1 MDIVTNKEKI
11 VRILHNDWVVDG
23 KIQVNAFSMRQNET
37 YVSVN
42 RPAIQSFTDDVS
54 DFVCKHLDYLFT
66 DTPITCRQAAMITGE
81 VRNIVI
87 ELGGRTANVSIEVEP
102 RGNNYL
108 SHAGIFTRYGD
119 KNIKGSSQTDFP
131 IGEGKHMP
139 ASAILQKVQ
148 LRLLQLSTL
157 ETLEIVQRS

>member
-54 DFVCKHLDYLFT
+54 EFVY
-66 DTPITCRQAAMITGE
+66 R
-81 VRNIVI
+81 
-87 ELGGRTANVSIEVEP
+87 
-102 RGNNYL
+102 
-108 SHAGIFTRYGD
+108 
-119 KNIKGSSQTDFP
+119 

-148 LRLLQLSTL
+148 LRLLQLSIL